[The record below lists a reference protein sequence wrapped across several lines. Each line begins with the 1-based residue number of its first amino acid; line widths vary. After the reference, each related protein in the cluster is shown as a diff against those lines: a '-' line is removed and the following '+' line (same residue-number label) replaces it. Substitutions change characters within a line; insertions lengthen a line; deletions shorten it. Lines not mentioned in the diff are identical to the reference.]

1 MINKNEAIA
10 RLLKVAKTG
19 KTELIGI
26 KDCLNRVLAKDLF
39 AKTDNP
45 PFDASAMDGYA
56 IQINDNQ
63 IGRKLKVVGEVAAG
77 SKSNKKVTAGE
88 AVRIFTGA
96 QLPKGADWIII
107 QEDVKIE
114 GSFIKLG
121 SKIEK
126 TNFIRKRGSDFSIKD
141 KLPKSTLLTPQIL
154 SLIAAMNHKKI
165 PVYVKPTVA
174 VISSGN
180 ELSEPGKKLKVNQ
193 VVASNNYGLSAM
205 LESFGASPEIFPLVP
220 DDINSICKTLN
231 EALSF
236 DLVVTVG
243 GASVGKYDLIRA
255 AGKKLG
261 LKVLFNSIAMRPGK
275 PLMGGQIK
283 ETPLIA
289 LPGNPVSALICCEVV
304 VQQVI
309 RKMIG
314 LKETYEKK
322 YFAIL
327 QRPLSKNGVREHYM
341 RATTKYKSGQI
352 IIKAHDRQDSHLL
365 RNLADSNALLIRP
378 PHDRDRYKGELV
390 PFIRIL
396 NYSD

>member
-141 KLPKSTLLTPQIL
+141 KLPKSTLLTPTNFV
-154 SLIAAMNHKKI
+154 S
-165 PVYVKPTVA
+165 YCC
-174 VISSGN
+174 N
-180 ELSEPGKKLKVNQ
+180 EP
-193 VVASNNYGLSAM
+193 
-205 LESFGASPEIFPLVP
+205 
-220 DDINSICKTLN
+220 
-231 EALSF
+231 
-236 DLVVTVG
+236 
-243 GASVGKYDLIRA
+243 
-255 AGKKLG
+255 
-261 LKVLFNSIAMRPGK
+261 
-275 PLMGGQIK
+275 
-283 ETPLIA
+283 
-289 LPGNPVSALICCEVV
+289 
-304 VQQVI
+304 
-309 RKMIG
+309 
-314 LKETYEKK
+314 
-322 YFAIL
+322 
-327 QRPLSKNGVREHYM
+327 
-341 RATTKYKSGQI
+341 
-352 IIKAHDRQDSHLL
+352 
-365 RNLADSNALLIRP
+365 
-378 PHDRDRYKGELV
+378 
-390 PFIRIL
+390 
-396 NYSD
+396 